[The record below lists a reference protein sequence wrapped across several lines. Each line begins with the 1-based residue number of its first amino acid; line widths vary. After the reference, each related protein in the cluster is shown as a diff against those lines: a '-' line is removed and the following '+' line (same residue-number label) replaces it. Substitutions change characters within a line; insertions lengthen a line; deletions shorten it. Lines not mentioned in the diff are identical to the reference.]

1 MSEVERQAQQWI
13 DESPYLK
20 MKDLGLRLGVTSH
33 TVGRFLTEAGLRFDQ
48 KPTARAYSEGYA
60 KIEMCGEWP
69 QYKWNERRI
78 VSWMRDKLQKQVHN
92 QE

>member
-20 MKDLGLRLGVTSH
+20 MKDLGLRLGVSSH
-33 TVGRFLTEAGLRFDQ
+33 TVGRLLTEAGLRFDQ
-48 KPTARAYSEGYA
+48 RPTARAYSEGFA
-60 KIEMCGEWP
+60 RIEMSGDWP
-69 QYKWNERRI
+69 QYRWNERKI
-78 VSWMRDKLQKQVHN
+78 VPWLRSKLADQVNN